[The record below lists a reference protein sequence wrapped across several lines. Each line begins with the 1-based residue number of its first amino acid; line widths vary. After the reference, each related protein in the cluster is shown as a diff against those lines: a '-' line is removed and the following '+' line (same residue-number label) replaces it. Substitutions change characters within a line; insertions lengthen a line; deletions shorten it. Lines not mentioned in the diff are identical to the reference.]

1 MRNAL
6 ALLLPVLASLAARP
20 ADACGPYGFTPRLMR
35 VSTHFA
41 DGGTRAFVITHEQ
54 VADNQPWVLLAPRSY
69 DNASVVDVA
78 NPETPIDVTLVG
90 PAGTKIVSS
99 RERVYLSRTFVSRA
113 PSVAFEI
120 RAQRGEFAIA
130 MGGRHSDATW
140 IKFVDERDAT
150 AADLAWVKARGVTA
164 DRAYV
169 KKLDG
174 TELEAVT
181 VIPTSGEMVTF
192 MRRGALVYGQFEGA
206 VMGGIEATGDRF
218 VVAAK
223 YGETPKAIRI

>member
-6 ALLLPVLASLAARP
+6 ALLVPVLASLAARP

-41 DGGTRAFVITHEQ
+41 DGGTRAFVITNEKI
-54 VADNQPWVLLAPRSY
+54 ADNQPWVRLAPMTY
-69 DNASVVDVA
+69 DYASVVDVA
-78 NPETPIDVTLVG
+78 NPENPLDVTLVG

-99 RERVYLSRTFVSRA
+99 RERVYLSRTFVSHA
-113 PSVAFEI
+113 PAVAFEI
-120 RAQRGEFAIA
+120 RAPRGEFAIA
-130 MGGRHSDATW
+130 MAGKHSDATW
-140 IKFVDERDAT
+140 IKFVDDHDGT
-150 AADLAWVKARGVTA
+150 AADRAWVKAQGVTPEHV
-164 DRAYV
+164 YV

-181 VIPTSGEMVTF
+181 VIPASGEMVTF
-192 MRRGALVYGQFEGA
+192 MRRGAVVYGRYEGA

-223 YGETPKAIRI
+223 YGETPRANRI